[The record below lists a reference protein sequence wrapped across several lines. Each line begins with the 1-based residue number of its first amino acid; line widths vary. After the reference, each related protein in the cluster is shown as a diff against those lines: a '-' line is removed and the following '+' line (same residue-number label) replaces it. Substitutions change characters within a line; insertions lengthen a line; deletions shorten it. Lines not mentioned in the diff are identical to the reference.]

1 MSTGLNDHF
10 DFPSH
15 FSGPFGECLMKSGA
29 TESEGELYVAL
40 TAMCA
45 PFPLGGAARGAPRT
59 DVVRRTSAHTCA
71 PPKGVAWGGAEG
83 GCARG
88 HGSSPSWAGG
98 GAVWGGVPPLGAATQ
113 IHAETPCLHLLQR
126 TSADVGEL
134 PAWCFSSR
142 LRRRTAGAAP
152 LCHLTVDRQSAL
164 ERLGNGPTPPRDLL
178 HARWPV

>member
-1 MSTGLNDHF
+1 M
-10 DFPSH
+10 PQ
-15 FSGPFGECLMKSGA
+15 SGA

-113 IHAETPCLHLLQR
+113 IHTETPCLHLLQR
-126 TSADVGEL
+126 TSIDADPWPHSGHTLATLLDPWPHFGHTLATLWPHFGHTYVQQNVENRENHHGVSVRSGRQAAAGVF
-134 PAWCFSSR
+134 PRSR
-142 LRRRTAGAAP
+142 LGCGHR
-152 LCHLTVDRQSAL
+152 
-164 ERLGNGPTPPRDLL
+164 
-178 HARWPV
+178 

>member
-1 MSTGLNDHF
+1 M
-10 DFPSH
+10 PQ
-15 FSGPFGECLMKSGA
+15 SGA

-113 IHAETPCLHLLQR
+113 IHAETPCLHLLQQ
-126 TSADVGEL
+126 TFSGEL
-134 PAWCFSSR
+134 PA
-142 LRRRTAGAAP
+142 
-152 LCHLTVDRQSAL
+152 
-164 ERLGNGPTPPRDLL
+164 
-178 HARWPV
+178 

>member
-1 MSTGLNDHF
+1 MVPYFKIMYLVRRNSYSLASASERCH
-10 DFPSH
+10 
-15 FSGPFGECLMKSGA
+15 
-29 TESEGELYVAL
+29 ESEGELYVAL

-113 IHAETPCLHLLQR
+113 
-126 TSADVGEL
+126 
-134 PAWCFSSR
+134 
-142 LRRRTAGAAP
+142 
-152 LCHLTVDRQSAL
+152 
-164 ERLGNGPTPPRDLL
+164 TPPRDLL

>member
-1 MSTGLNDHF
+1 M
-10 DFPSH
+10 PQ
-15 FSGPFGECLMKSGA
+15 SGA

-113 IHAETPCLHLLQR
+113 IHAETGRLQFL
-126 TSADVGEL
+126 TL
-134 PAWCFSSR
+134 PRGVFQNPDNRAPSRFSSG

>member
-1 MSTGLNDHF
+1 M
-10 DFPSH
+10 PQ
-15 FSGPFGECLMKSGA
+15 SGA

-83 GCARG
+83 GCATG

-113 IHAETPCLHLLQR
+113 IHADVALQN
-126 TSADVGEL
+126 VGAAER
-134 PAWCFSSR
+134 W
-142 LRRRTAGAAP
+142 RRRWRTAGMVFFFSP
-152 LCHLTVDRQSAL
+152 PQ
-164 ERLGNGPTPPRDLL
+164 ENGG
-178 HARWPV
+178 